1 MGLGIVTNV
10 AQGVRAAS
18 TPQNGDRGPTE
29 AGSLP
34 KLLDDDAAAAAIHS
48 DRGDEESDVRQNAVD
63 TRAAAPGQSLREF
76 TASFTKG
83 LTEYKDLSERV
94 ADGRFSPKA
103 LRDQM
108 EAIASGAGVPG
119 EDTRSAAPG
128 RDSASAFS
136 SSEDS
141 DSLKMSKRDLRALA
155 WLRDKAQQALSSQK
169 NVEPGRVLLLL
180 RGMVHANASKP
191 ERQETVGPAEEAVLS
206 QKPGNE

>member
-34 KLLDDDAAAAAIHS
+34 KLLDDDAAAAIHS

-63 TRAAAPGQSLREF
+63 TRAAALGQSLREF

-83 LTEYKDLSERV
+83 LAEYEELSQEV

-103 LRDQM
+103 LREQI
-108 EAIASGAGVPG
+108 EASANAAGKPG
-119 EDTRSAAPG
+119 EDARSAAPW

-136 SSEDS
+136 SLEDS
-141 DSLKMSKRDLRALA
+141 DSLEMSKRDLRALA

-180 RGMVHANASKP
+180 RGMIHANASKP
-191 ERQETVGPAEEAVLS
+191 DRQETVAPAEEAVLA
-206 QKPGNE
+206 QKPENE